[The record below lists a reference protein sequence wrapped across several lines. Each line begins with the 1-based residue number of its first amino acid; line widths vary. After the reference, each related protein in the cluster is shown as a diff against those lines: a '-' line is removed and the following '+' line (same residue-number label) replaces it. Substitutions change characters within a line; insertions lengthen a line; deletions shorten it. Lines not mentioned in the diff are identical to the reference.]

1 MLINLIN
8 TLTENI
14 EFGQLNGVISID
26 LTKAFDLVDHE
37 ILIEKLSLYHFDKF
51 TLATLKNGAIK

>member
-37 ILIEKLSLYHFDKF
+37 ILIEKLSPYHFDKF
-51 TLATLKNGAIK
+51 SLATLKNGAIK

>member
-51 TLATLKNGAIK
+51 SLATLKNGAIK